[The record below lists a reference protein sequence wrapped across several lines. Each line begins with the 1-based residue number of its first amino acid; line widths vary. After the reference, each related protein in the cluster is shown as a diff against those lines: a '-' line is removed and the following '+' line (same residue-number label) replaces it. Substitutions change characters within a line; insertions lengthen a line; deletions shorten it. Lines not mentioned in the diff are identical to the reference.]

1 MKPVSGKEFARVLE
15 RQGWVLRR
23 VTGSHHIFVKSGV
36 VARIS
41 VPIHANQPLKR
52 GLQLHLMK
60 IAGLTET
67 DFFAEGH
74 A

>member
-15 RQGWVLRR
+15 RHGWILKR
-23 VTGSHHIFVKSGV
+23 VTGSHHIFVKTGV
-36 VARIS
+36 TARSS

-60 IAGLTET
+60 VAGLTEA
-67 DFFAEGH
+67 DLS
-74 A
+74 